1 MPHLQ
6 IGICDDESIDL
17 AQTLDLIKNYDSE
30 KQLAVNTFLR
40 AGDLLDASR
49 KTAFDIVLLDIEM
62 APPSGFEV
70 AKELIAMPEPPIIIF
85 ITKSNAYALKGY
97 GVAVRYLQKPVSK
110 ESLFEA
116 MDVAISEAIAH
127 RLTFQIDNTVYAIQL
142 RKVQYIE
149 IFGHYAVLHTDTD
162 SYRFRS
168 TLKEITGKLPQ
179 RHFISPHKSYIV
191 NMEHIRSA
199 TSTEILMDCGA
210 VIPIGRKKAPEFNQA
225 FFQFLGR

>member
-6 IGICDDESIDL
+6 IGICDDESVDL
-17 AQTLDLIKNYDSE
+17 VQTLDLIKSYDTE
-30 KQLAVNTFLR
+30 QQLTVSTFLR
-40 AGDLLDASR
+40 AVDLLAATKHTS
-49 KTAFDIVLLDIEM
+49 FDVVLLDIEM

-70 AKELIAMPEPPIIIF
+70 AKELITMPEPPVIIF
-85 ITKSNAYALKGY
+85 ATKSNAYTLKGY
-97 GVAVRYLQKPVSK
+97 GVAVRYLQKPISK
-110 ESLFEA
+110 MSFFEA

-127 RLTFQIDNTVYAIQL
+127 RLTFQFDNTVYAIQL

-149 IFGHYAVLHTDTD
+149 IFGHYAVIHTDTD

-199 TSTEILMDCGA
+199 TSAEILMDCGA